1 MRVIVTAKEFGL
13 FANQNAALAALMKKE
28 FGIDLKAEG
37 ISMQALADKL
47 TAKTKSTWA
56 DAWVDQDTE
65 CLVIYISE
73 DALRISGAMMLENA
87 EAIFAIGKAFY
98 AVFGMIKPM
107 LKGIVARADGIRQRY
122 VLK

>member
-1 MRVIVTAKEFGL
+1 MRIVVTQAEFSL
-13 FANQNAALAALMKKE
+13 FANQNAALAALVKKE
-28 FGIDLKAEG
+28 IGIDLKSEG
-37 ISMQALADKL
+37 ITMQELADKL
-47 TAKTKSTWA
+47 TAKTKSTWV
-56 DAWVDQDTE
+56 DAWVDEHTE
-65 CLVIYISE
+65 CLVVYVSE

-107 LKGIVARADGIRQRY
+107 LKGIVARADTIRQRY

>member
-1 MRVIVTAKEFGL
+1 MRIVVTQAEFAL
-13 FANQNAALAALMKKE
+13 FAKQNAALAALVKKE
-28 FGIDLKAEG
+28 FGIDLKGEE
-37 ISMQALADKL
+37 ISMQEVAAKL
-47 TAKTKSTWA
+47 SSKTKSTWA

-65 CLVIYISE
+65 CLVIYVSE

-98 AVFGMIKPM
+98 AVFSMVKPM
-107 LKGIVARADGIRQRY
+107 LKGIVARADAIRQRY